1 MELIKISDSKLKI
14 ALTPTDME
22 KYSLDIQ
29 TMDYDK
35 TETRSAFWQ
44 LLDEA
49 KHKTGFDA
57 ASEKIFVQI
66 YSSAGGGCE
75 MYVTKLK
82 KTARNSDNRDYTCVP
97 VNRNRP
103 AENGGRNIQRGQ
115 PVQDGQNTAD
125 GESGCNI
132 PNGCNMQNRRN
143 MMYGHGIQD
152 KQNMSE
158 EQDIL
163 DEQGILDKRD
173 MSDEQGILD
182 ERDMSDE
189 QNMLDEQDMLD
200 EQGALSGQDT
210 LSEQDVFDEQDMQDG
225 CCESDEVCG
234 KNPNDTRRI
243 RCNGSGQNE
252 QSGVRKRKASNA
264 VLSEFSDNS
273 VLRAMSEVRCI
284 CRVSALDELLQLCLY
299 AEKHLDVSESSAY
312 LEKTSDGK
320 NYYLVFSY
328 RIGNRRREDEIPE
341 SLYLSE
347 FGSIMK
353 EKTGVY
359 ISEHCQCLCE
369 KNAVKTLAAL
379 L

>member
-103 AENGGRNIQRGQ
+103 AENGGRNIQKGQ

-125 GESGCNI
+125 GESGCN
-132 PNGCNMQNRRN
+132 MQNRRN

-152 KQNMSE
+152 
-158 EQDIL
+158 
-163 DEQGILDKRD
+163 
-173 MSDEQGILD
+173 
-182 ERDMSDE
+182 
-189 QNMLDEQDMLD
+189 
-200 EQGALSGQDT
+200 LS
-210 LSEQDVFDEQDMQDG
+210 L
-225 CCESDEVCG
+225 
-234 KNPNDTRRI
+234 I
-243 RCNGSGQNE
+243 
-252 QSGVRKRKASNA
+252 
-264 VLSEFSDNS
+264 
-273 VLRAMSEVRCI
+273 
-284 CRVSALDELLQLCLY
+284 
-299 AEKHLDVSESSAY
+299 H
-312 LEKTSDGK
+312 
-320 NYYLVFSY
+320 
-328 RIGNRRREDEIPE
+328 
-341 SLYLSE
+341 
-347 FGSIMK
+347 
-353 EKTGVY
+353 
-359 ISEHCQCLCE
+359 ISEP
-369 KNAVKTLAAL
+369 TRPY
-379 L
+379 

>member
-35 TETRSAFWQ
+35 TQTRSAFWQ

-82 KTARNSDNRDYTCVP
+82 KTARNSDNGDYTCVP

-103 AENGGRNIQRGQ
+103 TEKGGRNIQKEQ
-115 PVQDGQNTAD
+115 LVQDGQNTAD
-125 GESGCNI
+125 GDSGCNI
-132 PNGCNMQNRRN
+132 PNRCNIPNGRN
-143 MMYGHGIQD
+143 MMHEHGIQD
-152 KQNMSE
+152 KQNIPNEQSVQYGRAE
-158 EQDIL
+158 LNEQNGQDI
-163 DEQGILDKRD
+163 QG
-173 MSDEQGILD
+173 G
-182 ERDMSDE
+182 
-189 QNMLDEQDMLD
+189 
-200 EQGALSGQDT
+200 G
-210 LSEQDVFDEQDMQDG
+210 
-225 CCESDEVCG
+225 CESDEVCG
-234 KNPNDTRRI
+234 KNLNDTRRI
-243 RCNGSGQNE
+243 RCNESGQNE
-252 QSGVRKRKASNA
+252 HSSVEKTKASNA
-264 VLSEFSDNS
+264 VLPEIPKNAASEG
-273 VLRAMSEVRCI
+273 MPEVRCI
-284 CRVSALDELLQLCLY
+284 CRVSALNELLQLCLY
-299 AEKHLDVSESSAY
+299 AEKHLDISESSAY

-328 RIGNRRREDEIPE
+328 RIGDGRRDSEIPE

>member
-66 YSSAGGGCE
+66 YSSVGGGCE

-82 KTARNSDNRDYTCVP
+82 KTAENSDDKDYTCVP

-103 AENGGRNIQRGQ
+103 HEQGGRNVRKGQ
-115 PVQDGQNTAD
+115 SVQDGQNISD
-125 GESGCNI
+125 GKNGRDVSNGRNM
-132 PNGCNMQNRRN
+132 PNGSDVSNGRDMSNGRDNMQNEKSAN
-143 MMYGHGIQD
+143 Y
-152 KQNMSE
+152 
-158 EQDIL
+158 
-163 DEQGILDKRD
+163 
-173 MSDEQGILD
+173 
-182 ERDMSDE
+182 
-189 QNMLDEQDMLD
+189 
-200 EQGALSGQDT
+200 
-210 LSEQDVFDEQDMQDG
+210 
-225 CCESDEVCG
+225 
-234 KNPNDTRRI
+234 
-243 RCNGSGQNE
+243 GQNE
-252 QSGVRKRKASNA
+252 TGERNEYNIGYNIPDAQTVQNGCSEPNGQGGQDMRETSGAANYVSDY
-264 VLSEFSDNS
+264 SEDGLCEKSLHDAHSSLCSENGESEYSSGEGKKESDAALTDFLKDRTS
-273 VLRAMSEVRCI
+273 EAMSEVRCI

-299 AEKHLDVSESSAY
+299 AKNHLDVSESSAY

-320 NYYLVFSY
+320 YYYLVFSY
-328 RIGNRRREDEIPE
+328 RIGAGCRESEIPE
-341 SLYLSE
+341 SIYLSE
-347 FGSIMK
+347 FGSLMK

-359 ISEHCQCLCE
+359 IAEHCQCLCE
-369 KNAVKTLAAL
+369 EDAVKTLAAL

>member
-132 PNGCNMQNRRN
+132 SNGCNMQNRRN

-152 KQNMSE
+152 KQNMPE

-163 DEQGILDKRD
+163 
-173 MSDEQGILD
+173 DEQGILD

-234 KNPNDTRRI
+234 KNPNDTRKI
-243 RCNGSGQNE
+243 RCNGSGQNQ
-252 QSGVRKRKASNA
+252 QSSGRKRKASNA
-264 VLSEFSDNS
+264 VLSEFPDNS
-273 VLRAMSEVRCI
+273 ALRAMSEVRCI

>member
-66 YSSAGGGCE
+66 YSSIGGGCE

-82 KTARNSDNRDYTCVP
+82 KTVP
-97 VNRNRP
+97 Y
-103 AENGGRNIQRGQ
+103 GS
-115 PVQDGQNTAD
+115 
-125 GESGCNI
+125 SGT
-132 PNGCNMQNRRN
+132 
-143 MMYGHGIQD
+143 
-152 KQNMSE
+152 
-158 EQDIL
+158 
-163 DEQGILDKRD
+163 
-173 MSDEQGILD
+173 D
-182 ERDMSDE
+182 ER
-189 QNMLDEQDMLD
+189 N
-200 EQGALSGQDT
+200 G
-210 LSEQDVFDEQDMQDG
+210 QDMQDRCG
-225 CCESDEVCG
+225 TEDEQ
-234 KNPNDTRRI
+234 
-243 RCNGSGQNE
+243 NGTSGQNLQDKQDSQCNENGLPE
-252 QSGVRKRKASNA
+252 QGSDNKQKASNA
-264 VLSEFSDNS
+264 VLPEYVKSAVTEAIPA
-273 VLRAMSEVRCI
+273 VKCI

-299 AEKHLDVSESSAY
+299 VENHLDVSQSSAY

-320 NYYLVFSY
+320 CYYLVFSY
-328 RIGNRRREDEIPE
+328 RPADGCKESEIPE
-341 SLYLSE
+341 NLYLSE
-347 FGSIMK
+347 FGSLMK

-359 ISEHCQCLCE
+359 ISEHCQCICE
-369 KNAVKTLAAL
+369 RDAVKILSAL